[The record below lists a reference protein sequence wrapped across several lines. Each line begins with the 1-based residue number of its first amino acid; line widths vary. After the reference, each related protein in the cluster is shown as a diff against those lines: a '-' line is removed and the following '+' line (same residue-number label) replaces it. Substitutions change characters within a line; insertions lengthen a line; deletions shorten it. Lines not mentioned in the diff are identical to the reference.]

1 MMLRQTGLSLLCVLF
16 TLAFAASSMV
26 TVPLEAAVRT
36 KSSAK
41 KVSSKKKKK
50 KRSSRS
56 SKCSPAARAAG
67 KKQAIDL
74 VSSQSPE
81 LCRLTGMEYKAG
93 SEDLADISAIMAAD
107 GEILGESSNVREL
120 QYQQGEDLAELERED
135 DVTVDIDAFTS
146 LWLSYVDQ
154 EGGTATEGGIPK
166 QKIIDVVMD
175 WLGTRYQYGGMTR
188 SGIDCSAFTRM
199 IFESTSKVT
208 LPRSAAQQSSVG
220 KTVSKRSELQFGDL
234 VFFNT
239 RRRVAVGHV
248 GIYLG
253 DDLFAHSSSRY
264 GVTISS
270 LKSTYYGKRL
280 IGARRL
286 TEADMAEL
294 TTPTSEQ
301 RTAQR

>member
-1 MMLRQTGLSLLCVLF
+1 MLRQTGLSLLCVMF
-16 TLAFAASSMV
+16 TLVFAASSVV
-26 TVPLEAAVRT
+26 TLPLEAAVRT
-36 KSSAK
+36 KSLAK
-41 KVSSKKKKK
+41 KASSKKKK

-56 SKCSPAARAAG
+56 SKCSPAARAVG

-107 GEILGESSNVREL
+107 GEILGEASNVREL

-154 EGGTATEGGIPK
+154 EGGTMTEGGIPK
-166 QKIIDVVMD
+166 QKVIDVVMD

-188 SGIDCSAFTRM
+188 GGIDCSAFTRM
-199 IFESTSKVT
+199 IFETTSKVT
-208 LPRSAAQQSSVG
+208 LPRSAAQQSAVG

-286 TEADMAEL
+286 TEADMAQL
-294 TTPTSEQ
+294 SGD
-301 RTAQR
+301 TARH

>member
-1 MMLRQTGLSLLCVLF
+1 MIRQTGLSLLCVMF
-16 TLAFAASSMV
+16 TLVFAASSVV
-26 TVPLEAAVRT
+26 TIPLEAAGRA
-36 KSSAK
+36 KASAK
-41 KVSSKKKKK
+41 KVSSKKKK

-107 GEILGESSNVREL
+107 GETLGEASNVREP

-154 EGGTATEGGIPK
+154 EGGTLTESGIPK
-166 QKIIDVVMD
+166 QKVIDVVMD

-199 IFESTSKVT
+199 VFESTAKVT
-208 LPRSAAQQSSVG
+208 LPRSAAQQVAVG

-286 TEADMAEL
+286 TEADMAQL
-294 TTPTSEQ
+294 TTEAVRQ
-301 RTAQR
+301 

>member
-1 MMLRQTGLSLLCVLF
+1 MLRQTGLSLLCVMF
-16 TLAFAASSMV
+16 TLVFAASSVV
-26 TVPLEAAVRT
+26 TLPLEAAVRT

-41 KVSSKKKKK
+41 KVSSKKKK

-107 GEILGESSNVREL
+107 GEILGEASSVREL

-154 EGGTATEGGIPK
+154 EGGTMTEGGIPK
-166 QKIIDVVMD
+166 QKVIDVVMD

-188 SGIDCSAFTRM
+188 GGIDCSAFTRM
-199 IFESTSKVT
+199 IFETTSKVT
-208 LPRSAAQQSSVG
+208 LPRSAAQQSGGG

-286 TEADMAEL
+286 TEADMAQL
-294 TTPTSEQ
+294 SGD
-301 RTAQR
+301 TARH

>member
-1 MMLRQTGLSLLCVLF
+1 MLRQTGLSLLCVMF
-16 TLAFAASSMV
+16 TLVFAASSVV
-26 TVPLEAAVRT
+26 TLPLEAAVRT

-50 KRSSRS
+50 RSSRS
-56 SKCSPAARAAG
+56 SKCSPAARAVG

-107 GEILGESSNVREL
+107 GEILGEASSVREL

-154 EGGTATEGGIPK
+154 EGGTMTEGGIPK
-166 QKIIDVVMD
+166 QKVIDVVMD

-188 SGIDCSAFTRM
+188 GGIDCSAFTRM
-199 IFESTSKVT
+199 IFESTSKVA
-208 LPRSAAQQSSVG
+208 LPRSAAQQSTVG
-220 KTVSKRSELQFGDL
+220 KTVSKRSELQLGDL

-286 TEADMAEL
+286 TEADMAQL
-294 TTPTSEQ
+294 TAETV
-301 RTAQR
+301 RH

>member
-1 MMLRQTGLSLLCVLF
+1 MLRQTGLSLLCVLF
-16 TLAFAASSMV
+16 TLVFAASSMV
-26 TVPLEAAVRT
+26 TVTLEAAVR
-36 KSSAK
+36 AK
-41 KVSSKKKKK
+41 TSVKKASSKKKKK
-50 KRSSRS
+50 RTSRS

-107 GEILGESSNVREL
+107 GETLGEASSVREL

-154 EGGTATEGGIPK
+154 EGGTVTEGGIPK

-199 IFESTSKVT
+199 IFETSSKVT
-208 LPRSAAQQSSVG
+208 LPRSAAQQSTVG
-220 KTVSKRSELQFGDL
+220 KTVSKRSGLQLGDL

-286 TEADMAEL
+286 TEADMAQL
-294 TTPTSEQ
+294 TTE
-301 RTAQR
+301 TARQ

>member
-1 MMLRQTGLSLLCVLF
+1 MLRKTGLSLLCVMF
-16 TLAFAASSMV
+16 TLVFAASSVV
-26 TVPLEAAVRT
+26 TLPLEAAVRT
-36 KSSAK
+36 KSLAK
-41 KVSSKKKKK
+41 KASSKKKK

-56 SKCSPAARAAG
+56 SKCSPAARAVG

-107 GEILGESSNVREL
+107 GEILGEASNVREL

-154 EGGTATEGGIPK
+154 EGGTMTEGGIPK
-166 QKIIDVVMD
+166 QKVIDVVMD

-188 SGIDCSAFTRM
+188 GGIDCSAFTRM
-199 IFESTSKVT
+199 IFETTSKVT
-208 LPRSAAQQSSVG
+208 LPRSAAQQSTVG

-286 TEADMAEL
+286 TEADMAQL
-294 TTPTSEQ
+294 SGD
-301 RTAQR
+301 TARH

>member
-1 MMLRQTGLSLLCVLF
+1 MLRQTGLSLLCVMF
-16 TLAFAASSMV
+16 TLVFAASSVV
-26 TVPLEAAVRT
+26 TLPLEAAVRT

-41 KVSSKKKKK
+41 KISSKKKK

-56 SKCSPAARAAG
+56 SKCSPAARAVG

-107 GEILGESSNVREL
+107 GEILGEASNVREL

-154 EGGTATEGGIPK
+154 EGGTMTEGGIPK
-166 QKIIDVVMD
+166 QKVIDVVMD

-188 SGIDCSAFTRM
+188 GGIDCSAFTRM
-199 IFESTSKVT
+199 IFETTSKVT
-208 LPRSAAQQSSVG
+208 LPRSAAQQSAVG

-286 TEADMAEL
+286 TEADMAQL
-294 TTPTSEQ
+294 SGD
-301 RTAQR
+301 TARH

>member
-1 MMLRQTGLSLLCVLF
+1 
-16 TLAFAASSMV
+16 
-26 TVPLEAAVRT
+26 
-36 KSSAK
+36 
-41 KVSSKKKKK
+41 
-50 KRSSRS
+50 
-56 SKCSPAARAAG
+56 
-67 KKQAIDL
+67 
-74 VSSQSPE
+74 
-81 LCRLTGMEYKAG
+81 MEYKAG

-107 GEILGESSNVREL
+107 GEILGEASSVREL

-154 EGGTATEGGIPK
+154 EGGTMTEGGIPK
-166 QKIIDVVMD
+166 QKVIDVVMD

-188 SGIDCSAFTRM
+188 GGIDCSAFTRM

-208 LPRSAAQQSSVG
+208 LPRSAAQQSTVG
-220 KTVSKRSELQFGDL
+220 KTVSKRSELQLGDL

-286 TEADMAEL
+286 TEADMAQL
-294 TTPTSEQ
+294 TAETV
-301 RTAQR
+301 RH

>member
-1 MMLRQTGLSLLCVLF
+1 MLRQTGLSLLCVMF
-16 TLAFAASSMV
+16 TLVFAASSVV
-26 TVPLEAAVRT
+26 TLPLEAAVRT

-50 KRSSRS
+50 RSSRS
-56 SKCSPAARAAG
+56 SKCSPAARAVG

-107 GEILGESSNVREL
+107 GEILGEASNVREL

-154 EGGTATEGGIPK
+154 EGGTMTEGGIPK
-166 QKIIDVVMD
+166 QKVIDVVMD

-188 SGIDCSAFTRM
+188 GGIDCSAFTRM
-199 IFESTSKVT
+199 IFETTSKVT
-208 LPRSAAQQSSVG
+208 LPRSAAQQSAVG

-286 TEADMAEL
+286 TEADMAQL
-294 TTPTSEQ
+294 SGD
-301 RTAQR
+301 TARH

>member
-1 MMLRQTGLSLLCVLF
+1 MLRQTGLSLLCVMF
-16 TLAFAASSMV
+16 TLVFAASSVV
-26 TVPLEAAVRT
+26 TLPLEAAVRT
-36 KSSAK
+36 KSLAK
-41 KVSSKKKKK
+41 KASSKKKK

-56 SKCSPAARAAG
+56 SKCSPAARAVG

-107 GEILGESSNVREL
+107 GEILGEASNVREL

-154 EGGTATEGGIPK
+154 EGGTMTEGGIPK
-166 QKIIDVVMD
+166 QKVIDVVMD

-188 SGIDCSAFTRM
+188 GGIDCSAFTRM
-199 IFESTSKVT
+199 IFETTSKVT
-208 LPRSAAQQSSVG
+208 LPRSAAQQSTVG

-286 TEADMAEL
+286 TEADMAQL
-294 TTPTSEQ
+294 SGD
-301 RTAQR
+301 TARH

>member
-1 MMLRQTGLSLLCVLF
+1 MMIRQTGLSLLCVMF
-16 TLAFAASSMV
+16 TLVFAASSV
-26 TVPLEAAVRT
+26 LTIPLEAAGRT
-36 KSSAK
+36 KASAK
-41 KVSSKKKKK
+41 KVSSKKKKM
-50 KRSSRS
+50 RSSRS
-56 SKCSPAARAAG
+56 SKCSPSARAAG
-67 KKQAIDL
+67 KRQAIDL

-107 GEILGESSNVREL
+107 GEILGETSNVREP

-154 EGGTATEGGIPK
+154 EGGTLTESGIPK
-166 QKIIDVVMD
+166 QKVIDVVMD

-188 SGIDCSAFTRM
+188 GGIDCSAFTRM
-199 IFESTSKVT
+199 VFESTAKVT
-208 LPRSAAQQSSVG
+208 LPRSAAQQVAVG

-286 TEADMAEL
+286 TEADMAQL
-294 TTPTSEQ
+294 NGD
-301 RTAQR
+301 TARQ

>member
-1 MMLRQTGLSLLCVLF
+1 MMIRQTGLSLLCVMF
-16 TLAFAASSMV
+16 TLVFAASSVV
-26 TVPLEAAVRT
+26 TIPLEAAGRA
-36 KSSAK
+36 KASAK
-41 KVSSKKKKK
+41 KVSSKKKK

-107 GEILGESSNVREL
+107 GETLGEASNVREP

-154 EGGTATEGGIPK
+154 EGGTLTESGIPK
-166 QKIIDVVMD
+166 QKVIDVVMD

-199 IFESTSKVT
+199 VFESTAKVT
-208 LPRSAAQQSSVG
+208 LPRSAAQQVAVG

-286 TEADMAEL
+286 TEADMAQL
-294 TTPTSEQ
+294 TTEAVRQ
-301 RTAQR
+301 

>member
-1 MMLRQTGLSLLCVLF
+1 MLRQTGLSLLCVMF
-16 TLAFAASSMV
+16 TLVFAASSVV
-26 TVPLEAAVRT
+26 TLPLEAAVRT

-50 KRSSRS
+50 RSSRS
-56 SKCSPAARAAG
+56 SKCSPAARAVG

-107 GEILGESSNVREL
+107 GEILGEASSVREL

-154 EGGTATEGGIPK
+154 EGGTMTEGGIPK
-166 QKIIDVVMD
+166 QKVIDVVMD

-188 SGIDCSAFTRM
+188 GGIDCSAFTRM

-208 LPRSAAQQSSVG
+208 LPRSAAQQSTVG
-220 KTVSKRSELQFGDL
+220 KTVSKRSELQLGDL

-286 TEADMAEL
+286 TEADMAQL
-294 TTPTSEQ
+294 TAETV
-301 RTAQR
+301 RH

>member
-1 MMLRQTGLSLLCVLF
+1 MLMLRQTGLSLLCVMF
-16 TLAFAASSMV
+16 TLVFAASSVV
-26 TVPLEAAVRT
+26 TLPLEAAVRT

-50 KRSSRS
+50 RSSRS
-56 SKCSPAARAAG
+56 SKCSPAARAVG

-107 GEILGESSNVREL
+107 GEILGEASSVREL

-154 EGGTATEGGIPK
+154 EGGTMTEGGIPK
-166 QKIIDVVMD
+166 QKVIDVVMD

-188 SGIDCSAFTRM
+188 GGIDCSAFTRM
-199 IFESTSKVT
+199 IFESTSKVA
-208 LPRSAAQQSSVG
+208 LPRSAAQQSTVG
-220 KTVSKRSELQFGDL
+220 KTVSKRSELQLGDL

-286 TEADMAEL
+286 TEADMAQL
-294 TTPTSEQ
+294 TAETV
-301 RTAQR
+301 RH

>member
-1 MMLRQTGLSLLCVLF
+1 MIRQTGLSLLWVMF
-16 TLAFAASSMV
+16 TLVFAASSVV
-26 TVPLEAAVRT
+26 TIPLEAAGRT
-36 KSSAK
+36 KASAK
-41 KVSSKKKKK
+41 KVSSKKKK

-107 GEILGESSNVREL
+107 GETLGEASNVREP

-154 EGGTATEGGIPK
+154 EGGTLTESGIPK
-166 QKIIDVVMD
+166 QKVIDVVMD

-199 IFESTSKVT
+199 VFESTAKVT
-208 LPRSAAQQSSVG
+208 LPRSAAQQVAVG

-286 TEADMAEL
+286 TEADMAQL
-294 TTPTSEQ
+294 TTEAVRQ
-301 RTAQR
+301 

>member
-1 MMLRQTGLSLLCVLF
+1 
-16 TLAFAASSMV
+16 
-26 TVPLEAAVRT
+26 
-36 KSSAK
+36 
-41 KVSSKKKKK
+41 
-50 KRSSRS
+50 
-56 SKCSPAARAAG
+56 
-67 KKQAIDL
+67 
-74 VSSQSPE
+74 
-81 LCRLTGMEYKAG
+81 
-93 SEDLADISAIMAAD
+93 
-107 GEILGESSNVREL
+107 
-120 QYQQGEDLAELERED
+120 
-135 DVTVDIDAFTS
+135 
-146 LWLSYVDQ
+146 
-154 EGGTATEGGIPK
+154 
-166 QKIIDVVMD
+166 
-175 WLGTRYQYGGMTR
+175 
-188 SGIDCSAFTRM
+188 M

-286 TEADMAEL
+286 TEADMAQL
-294 TTPTSEQ
+294 TAETV
-301 RTAQR
+301 RH

>member
-16 TLAFAASSMV
+16 TLVFAASSMV
-26 TVPLEAAVRT
+26 TVTLEAAVRANT
-36 KSSAK
+36 SVK
-41 KVSSKKKKK
+41 KASSKKKKK
-50 KRSSRS
+50 RTSRS

-107 GEILGESSNVREL
+107 GEILGEASSVREL

-154 EGGTATEGGIPK
+154 EGGTVTEGGIPK

-199 IFESTSKVT
+199 ILETSSKVT
-208 LPRSAAQQSSVG
+208 LPRSAAQQSTVG
-220 KTVSKRSELQFGDL
+220 KTVSKRSGLQLGDL

-286 TEADMAEL
+286 TEADMAQL
-294 TTPTSEQ
+294 TAETVRQ
-301 RTAQR
+301 

>member
-1 MMLRQTGLSLLCVLF
+1 MIRQTGLSLLCVMF
-16 TLAFAASSMV
+16 TLVFAASSVV
-26 TVPLEAAVRT
+26 TIPLEAAGRA
-36 KSSAK
+36 KASAK
-41 KVSSKKKKK
+41 KVSSKKKK

-74 VSSQSPE
+74 VSTQSPE

-107 GEILGESSNVREL
+107 GETLGEASNVREP

-154 EGGTATEGGIPK
+154 EGGTLTESGIPK
-166 QKIIDVVMD
+166 QKVIDVVMD

-188 SGIDCSAFTRM
+188 AGIDCSAFTRM

-208 LPRSAAQQSSVG
+208 LPRSAAQQSGVG

-286 TEADMAEL
+286 TEADMAQL
-294 TTPTSEQ
+294 TAETVRQ
-301 RTAQR
+301 

>member
-1 MMLRQTGLSLLCVLF
+1 MMIRQTGLSLLWVMF
-16 TLAFAASSMV
+16 TLVFAASSVV
-26 TVPLEAAVRT
+26 TIPLEAAGRT
-36 KSSAK
+36 KASAK
-41 KVSSKKKKK
+41 KVSSKKKK

-107 GEILGESSNVREL
+107 GETLGEASNVREP

-154 EGGTATEGGIPK
+154 EGGTLTESGIPK
-166 QKIIDVVMD
+166 QKVIDVVMD

-199 IFESTSKVT
+199 VFESTAKVT
-208 LPRSAAQQSSVG
+208 LPRSAAQQVAVG

-286 TEADMAEL
+286 TEADMAQL
-294 TTPTSEQ
+294 TTEAVRQ
-301 RTAQR
+301 

>member
-16 TLAFAASSMV
+16 TLVFAASSMV
-26 TVPLEAAVRT
+26 TVTLEAAVRANT
-36 KSSAK
+36 SVK
-41 KVSSKKKKK
+41 KASSKKKKK
-50 KRSSRS
+50 RTSRS

-107 GEILGESSNVREL
+107 GEILGEASSVREL
-120 QYQQGEDLAELERED
+120 QYQQGEDLAELELED

-154 EGGTATEGGIPK
+154 EGGTVTEGGIPK

-199 IFESTSKVT
+199 IFETSSKVT
-208 LPRSAAQQSSVG
+208 LPRSAAQQSTVG
-220 KTVSKRSELQFGDL
+220 KTVSKRSGLQLGDL

-286 TEADMAEL
+286 TEADMAQL
-294 TTPTSEQ
+294 TAETV
-301 RTAQR
+301 RH